1 MPLHASAQQLVGT
14 RCDAR
19 VHQLI
24 SSRCRCRRR
33 HETTASRCRHGMML
47 GPLSKDP
54 SGTVM
59 GLDISC
65 VRQLLDT
72 EHQLNIALYIYM
84 STARPSRK
92 ACL

>member
-14 RCDAR
+14 RCDAH

-24 SSRCRCRRR
+24 SSRRRRR

-47 GPLSKDP
+47 GHLSKDP
-54 SGTVM
+54 SGTVT

-72 EHQLNIALYIYM
+72 GHQLNIA
-84 STARPSRK
+84 
-92 ACL
+92 